1 MDSLERWSALR
12 RQPLYPSELRARNT
26 YIVASKA
33 FASNISA
40 IVHAVETDLMSA
52 FIRFFDRASQVLS
65 GRRDAKDAAP
75 SGLEPAGSGAR
86 SCVKYGCARGFGGLD
101 AANRNPRPIRAWI
114 TARRQNHAH
123 RRPSFPRKRMPP
135 QLAVRG
141 RGKNRRQIGRH
152 AVHQRLR
159 LRIAQAHVE

>member
-1 MDSLERWSALR
+1 MDSLERLGALR
-12 RQPLYPSELRARNT
+12 RRPLYPSELRARNT

-40 IVHAVETDLMSA
+40 IMHAIETDLMGG
-52 FIRFFDRASQVLS
+52 FIRFFDGASQTLS
-65 GRRDAKDAAP
+65 RRGDAEDAAP
-75 SGLEPAGSGAR
+75 SCLEPAGSGAR
-86 SCVKYGCARGFGGLD
+86 SCVKYGCARGFGVLD
-101 AANRNPRPIRAWI
+101 AANRNASPIRARI

-123 RRPSFPRKRMPP
+123 RRTPLPCKRMPP
-135 QLAVRG
+135 QLAARG

-159 LRIAQAHVE
+159 FWI